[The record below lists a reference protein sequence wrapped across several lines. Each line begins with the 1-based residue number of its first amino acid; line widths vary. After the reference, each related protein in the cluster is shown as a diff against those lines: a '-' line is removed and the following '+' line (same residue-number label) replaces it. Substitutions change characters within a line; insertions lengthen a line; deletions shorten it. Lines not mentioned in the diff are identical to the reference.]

1 MVFQKFICWGTFHHL
16 ETFVFCLQ
24 GVWYELS
31 CGVTQ
36 HLKKSSRGRFWPK
49 ILSYRALAAARSTMA
64 EHNVWWKRIVFV
76 FAVTVTE
83 NGKQELL
90 LYIYSL
96 YSSQLWIFVAK
107 NGQWCDHRTTVMAFL
122 SSLFLVPL
130 GLSQEQT
137 VVCIAQVYHASDTT
151 LERREKVHRL
161 CGNAYWSVYLGSLW
175 SVKVSCKLL
184 LWSEQC
190 FLCHSSRRCVQS
202 ESR

>member
-49 ILSYRALAAARSTMA
+49 IFSYRALAAARSTMA

-96 YSSQLWIFVAK
+96 YSSQLWIFVAEK
-107 NGQWCDHRTTVMAFL
+107 RTVMRPSYNRDGVSVKL
-122 SSLFLVPL
+122 VSCSSWIKSRTNSCLYRPSISCKWYNF
-130 GLSQEQT
+130 GETRESSQT
-137 VVCIAQVYHASDTT
+137 VWKCL
-151 LERREKVHRL
+151 LECVSWEF
-161 CGNAYWSVYLGSLW
+161 
-175 SVKVSCKLL
+175 VKC
-184 LWSEQC
+184 
-190 FLCHSSRRCVQS
+190 QS
-202 ESR
+202 FM